1 MTTQTKTTHTPGPW
15 HCGYEDLGG
24 ETLCYKVYGNDN
36 QRIATFGRWNGVGDE
51 ANANLVASAP
61 ELLEAIKRV
70 RHAFYVDG
78 TSKALRIAF
87 EGTKEIVAKA
97 EGRGE

>member
-1 MTTQTKTTHTPGPW
+1 MTTQTKSTHTPGPW
-15 HCGYEDLGG
+15 KTGVEDLGG

-61 ELLEAIKRV
+61 ELLKIAYAYRNLLKSMSQS
-70 RHAFYVDG
+70 DG
-78 TSKALRIAF
+78 EVATFNHIESVL
-87 EGTKEIVAKA
+87 AKA